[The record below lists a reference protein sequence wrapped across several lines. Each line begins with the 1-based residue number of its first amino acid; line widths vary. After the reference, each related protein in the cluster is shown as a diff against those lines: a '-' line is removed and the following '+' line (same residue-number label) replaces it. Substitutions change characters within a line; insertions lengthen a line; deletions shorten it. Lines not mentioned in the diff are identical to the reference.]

1 MNAIPKPLV
10 PHNMMNKPPQYPFTP
25 VKTAVLSRL
34 TSREITKTIGV
45 VAPIGYG
52 KTLLLSELYKHLTNR
67 GVECHW
73 IGLDEREYT
82 AGSVIEAILVSWN
95 ADQKRG
101 FSASEAFLK
110 GLFNFKDG
118 LDNFLVA
125 LSKIENETLFFVDN
139 LNSCPDDNLHQLI
152 DYMIFR
158 SNPNCKFI
166 WSSTVS
172 AGSNL
177 GKAKFDNLYTEIGTS
192 ELGFNENEITEIL
205 GHDLS
210 QTIGSKSIKKLR
222 VKSEGWPAAI
232 RLAQIVLTNTNDTDH
247 VINSI
252 SGTDLDIA
260 NLMESQV
267 LAQLDNKFKEFLYKI
282 SQLRNFSKNMCR
294 YVLET
299 NDADTY
305 IHTLATKNLFLIPL
319 DRNQQQYRLHNFF
332 NDFLKSSA
340 PEQLTSEA
348 RLRVLSR
355 ASKWCEKNQEWHD
368 AIEYAFAANEL
379 ARVSQ
384 LLTTIGSDFVREQ
397 GDIKQHMQWIL
408 RLQNGGEAISI
419 ETHYWLVW
427 ALVFQRNYERG
438 RIEFQHLN
446 EHYKNLPKDYL
457 IAKDFQQRMEHI
469 GMALNL
475 FSDNIINANAASSY
489 TIFNGINH
497 DPYTL
502 SSVMCI
508 RSICLANHFE
518 FQKAREI
525 LATAEPTMRELGG
538 EYSIG
543 WIGLISG
550 LISNFEGHFNKS
562 FDELQKT
569 MERVK
574 LVFGEESALYGSI
587 AGIASNSLVK
597 LGRNKEAQLY
607 FPLIVKTLPY
617 NLLLDSAALGLEAI
631 INLWTP
637 KAENEISL
645 QDLKESVRVHPPRLS
660 FSLSYALINRL
671 IELGDI
677 DSAMEEARA
686 ININLRRPLE
696 STPNP
701 NIDKTPNFIDK
712 WNVCIIHTL
721 IISNQ
726 FSQAETI
733 IEELSASSKLQGR
746 TYRCITLDIAKA
758 IILFR
763 IGKHTESGRYLIS
776 AVKKSSR
783 LEIRRPFS
791 TNKKHLQQIINNA
804 KISIN
809 SFAKKNEQEFFNSLS
824 IALTKDD
831 TDTNEKILSDASA
844 QIFAP
849 LTKKEN
855 ELLHLLGNGLSNIEI
870 AAYTNVS
877 ESTIKWHFKNLYKK
891 LNTSSRT
898 AAVAR
903 ARELGLLTR

>member
-1 MNAIPKPLV
+1 MDTIP
-10 PHNMMNKPPQYPFTP
+10 HYPFTP
-25 VKTAVLSRL
+25 VKAAVLSRL
-34 TSREITKTIGV
+34 TSSEITKTIGV
-45 VAPIGYG
+45 IAPIGYG
-52 KTLLLSELYKHLTNR
+52 KTLLLGELYKDLTGK

-82 AGSVIEAILVSWN
+82 ATSVIEAILVSWS

-110 GLFNFKDG
+110 GLFNFKDA
-118 LDNFLVA
+118 LDNFLAA
-125 LSKIENETLFFVDN
+125 LTKIENETIFFVDN
-139 LNSCPDDNLHQLI
+139 LNSCSDDNLHQLI
-152 DYMIFR
+152 DHMIFK

-172 AGSNL
+172 AGSSL

-232 RLAQIVLTNTNDTDH
+232 RLAQIVLSNTNDTDH

-267 LAQLDNKFKEFLYKI
+267 LSNLDENFKEFLYKI
-282 SQLRNFSKNMCR
+282 SQLRNFSKDMCR

-299 NDADTY
+299 DDASKY
-305 IHTLATKNLFLIPL
+305 IKTLLTKNIFLIPL

-340 PEQLTSEA
+340 SEQLTSET
-348 RLRVLSR
+348 RLRILSR
-355 ASKWCEKNQEWHD
+355 ASKWCEKNQNWHD
-368 AIEYAFAANEL
+368 AIEYSFAANEL
-379 ARVSQ
+379 SRVSQ
-384 LLTTIGSDFVREQ
+384 LLTAIGSDFVREQ

-408 RLQNGGEAISI
+408 RLQNGGESISI
-419 ETHYWLVW
+419 ETRYWLVW
-427 ALVFQRNYERG
+427 ALVFQKNYERG

-446 EHYKNLPKDYL
+446 EHYQNLPKDYL
-457 IAKDFQQRMEHI
+457 IAKDFQQRLEHI

-518 FQKAREI
+518 FHKAREV

-538 EYSIG
+538 DYSIG

-550 LISNFEGHFNKS
+550 LISNFEGDFNRS
-562 FDELQKT
+562 FDELQKA
-569 MERVK
+569 MQKVK
-574 LVFGEESALYGSI
+574 LVFGEESSLYGSI
-587 AGIASNSLVK
+587 ACIASNSLIK
-597 LGRNKEAQLY
+597 LGRNKEAQVF

-631 INLWTP
+631 INLWDP
-637 KAENEISL
+637 KADNEISL
-645 QDLKESVRVHPPRLS
+645 QDLKESVRAHPPRLS
-660 FSLSYALINRL
+660 FSLSYALINRFF
-671 IELGDI
+671 ELGDI
-677 DSAMEEARA
+677 DSAMREAKA

-696 STPNP
+696 SKPNP
-701 NIDKTPNFIDK
+701 NIDKTPNFNDK
-712 WNVCIIHTL
+712 WKVCVIYIL
-721 IISNQ
+721 IASNQ
-726 FSQAETI
+726 FSQAEI
-733 IEELSASSKLQGR
+733 VIGDLLASSKLQGR
-746 TYRCITLDIAKA
+746 SYRCITLDIAKA

-763 IGKHTESGRYLIS
+763 IGKLTESGKFLIS
-776 AVKKSSR
+776 AIKKSSK
-783 LEIRRPFS
+783 LGIEKPFS
-791 TNKKHLQQIINNA
+791 TNRMHFEQIIKNS
-804 KISIN
+804 KIGAH
-809 SFAKKNEQEFFNSLS
+809 SFVKKDERDFFKNLS
-824 IALTKDD
+824 IGPKTED
-831 TDTNEKILSDASA
+831 TDTSDTILSGESPK
-844 QIFAP
+844 IFTP
-849 LTKKEN
+849 LTKKES
-855 ELLHLLGNGLSNIEI
+855 ELLHLLGDGLSNIEI

-898 AAVAR
+898 ASVAR
-903 ARELGLLTR
+903 ARELGLLIR